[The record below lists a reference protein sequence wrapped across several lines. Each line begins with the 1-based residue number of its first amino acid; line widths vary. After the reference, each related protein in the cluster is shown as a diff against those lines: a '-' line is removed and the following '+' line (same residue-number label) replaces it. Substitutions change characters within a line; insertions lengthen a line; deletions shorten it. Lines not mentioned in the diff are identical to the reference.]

1 MTGGGDWRFLRAVG
15 ENQEQ
20 RTQHTSTGTRV
31 LLGDSV
37 RAKGLFSS
45 WVPGEHVS
53 ETLMGVHRKA

>member
-1 MTGGGDWRFLRAVG
+1 MTDGVDWQFLGAVG

-20 RTQHTSTGTRV
+20 RTQHTSAGTLL

-37 RAKGLFSS
+37 RAKGLFFS

-53 ETLMGVHRKA
+53 KTLMGVHRKA